1 MSVFEKYRDKVYQ
14 HRYNAELVVGNLH
27 GGVPTDPKVAEAW
40 IKTKLPDLDKDSLI
54 AELVAKTM
62 AERGMDPTQ
71 KLTTEELD
79 EVVGESVKARQLSG
93 FYRTPEGELAIRGR
107 HVKAMIKEAANIAY
121 AKDRWGPTNKGT
133 KSFFAEHVFVAE
145 DWIPLGRTAPDG
157 IDQRFVAT
165 WRGTGIQYDEY
176 VEDVKVAFTVM
187 TDHKFTVEQWGTLWV
202 IAERNGLGAAR
213 SQGYGTFEVVQWDKA

>member
-1 MSVFEKYRDKVYQ
+1 MSVFAKYQDKVYQ
-14 HRYNAELVVGNLH
+14 HRYNVELSVGNLH

-40 IKTKLPDLDKDSLI
+40 IKTKLPELDKDSLV

-71 KLTTEELD
+71 KLTTAELD
-79 EVVGESVKARQLSG
+79 EVVAESVKARQLSG

-107 HVKAMIKEAANIAY
+107 HVKAMVKEAANIAY
-121 AKDRWGPTNKGT
+121 AKDRWGPTKKGT

-176 VEDVKVAFTVM
+176 VEDVKVAFTVL
-187 TDHKFTVEQWGTLWV
+187 TDHKFTDDQWGTLWV

-213 SQGYGTFEVVQWDKA
+213 SQGFGTFEVTRWDKA

>member
-1 MSVFEKYRDKVYQ
+1 MGVFDQYRDKVYK
-14 HRYNAELVVGNLH
+14 HEFAVGLLVSNLH
-27 GGVPTDPKVAEAW
+27 GGVPTDPKVAEGW
-40 IKTKLPDLDKDSLI
+40 IRTKMLENRDDVVK
-54 AELVAKTM
+54 ELVAKTM
-62 AERGMDPTQ
+62 AERGLDPDEP
-71 KLTTEELD
+71 LTSDQLD
-79 EVVGESVKARQLSG
+79 EVIAEAVKTRQLSG

-107 HVKAMIKEAANIAY
+107 HIKAMIKEAANIAY

-145 DWIPLGRTAPDG
+145 DWIPLGQMMPDG

-176 VEDVKVAFTVM
+176 VEDVKIGFTVLTDYAFT
-187 TDHKFTVEQWGTLWV
+187 KEQWGTLWV

-213 SQGYGTFEVVQWDKA
+213 SQGFGTFEVTQWDKVR

>member
-1 MSVFEKYRDKVYQ
+1 MSVFAKYRDKVYQ
-14 HRYNAELVVGNLH
+14 HRYQVELLVGNLH

-40 IKTKLPDLDKDSLI
+40 IKTKMATDRDDLVT
-54 AELVAKTM
+54 ELVAKTM
-62 AERGMDPTQ
+62 AERGMDPDKEMTSD
-71 KLTTEELD
+71 ELD
-79 EVVGESVKARQLSG
+79 EVVGEAVKARQLSG

-133 KSFFAEHVFVAE
+133 RSFFAEHVFVAE
-145 DWIPLGRTAPDG
+145 DWIPLGRTVPDG

-165 WRGTGIQYDEY
+165 WRGTGIQYDEF
-176 VEDVKVAFTVM
+176 VEDVKVGFTVL
-187 TDHKFTVEQWGTLWV
+187 TDHKFTDDQWGTLWV

-213 SQGYGTFEVVQWDKA
+213 SQGFGTFEVVGWDKAK

>member
-1 MSVFEKYRDKVYQ
+1 MGVFDQYRDKVYK
-14 HRYNAELVVGNLH
+14 YEFAVGLLVSNLH
-27 GGVPTDPKVAEAW
+27 GGVPTDPKVAEGW
-40 IKTKLPDLDKDSLI
+40 IRTKMLENRDDVVK
-54 AELVAKTM
+54 ELVAKTM
-62 AERGMDPTQ
+62 AERGLDPDEP
-71 KLTTEELD
+71 LTSDQLD
-79 EVVGESVKARQLSG
+79 EVVAEAVKTRQLSG

-107 HVKAMIKEAANIAY
+107 HIKAMIKEAANIAY

-145 DWIPLGRTAPDG
+145 DWIPLGQMMPDG

-176 VEDVKVAFTVM
+176 VEDVKIGFTVL
-187 TDHKFTVEQWGTLWV
+187 TDHKFTADQWGTLWV

-213 SQGYGTFEVVQWDKA
+213 SQGFGTFEVTQWDKVR

>member
-14 HRYNAELVVGNLH
+14 YRYATEIIVGNLH

-40 IKTKLPDLDKDSLI
+40 IKTKMTEDRDDVVK
-54 AELVAKTM
+54 ELVAKTM
-62 AERGMDPTQ
+62 AERGLDPADP
-71 KLTTEELD
+71 LTTEQLD
-79 EVVGESVKARQLSG
+79 EVVAEAVKARQLSG

-145 DWIPLGRTAPDG
+145 DWIPLGRSAPDG
-157 IDQRFVAT
+157 IDQRFVST

-176 VEDVKVAFTVM
+176 VEDVKVSFTVM
-187 TDHKFTVEQWGTLWV
+187 TDHKFTADQWGTLWV

-213 SQGYGTFEVVQWDKA
+213 SQGFGTFEVTGWDLAK